1 MPAPTAMQQGI
12 PEIELPQVAAITKDG
27 KVQMADGSLRPIP
40 HYGEQGYLTLFLV
53 RHCEKDK
60 AVPENPPL
68 TPEGQARAEK
78 LGRVFDN
85 AVLDKIASTNTKRTL
100 ETASAVRRWAGDPVM
115 ENFPFEAQNDWLA
128 EIIEHGSGQRILYVG
143 HQNSVP
149 LILNNLTASVRYKN
163 IPDGDF
169 GRFFVVVSQGVGK
182 TEVMELRY

>member
-1 MPAPTAMQQGI
+1 MQQGI

-27 KVQMADGSLRPIP
+27 KIQMADGTLRAIP

-60 AVPENPPL
+60 TVPENPPL

-85 AVLDKIASTNTKRTL
+85 AILDKIASTNTKRTM
-100 ETASAVRRWAGDPVM
+100 ETAAAVRRWAGDPVT

-128 EIIEHGSGQRILYVG
+128 EILQNGSGQRILYVG

-163 IPDGDF
+163 IPDNDF
-169 GRFFVVVSQGVGK
+169 GRFFVVVTQGVGK